1 MESHRI
7 VGKSFL
13 LFLFFDGTKKFVRRK
28 PLSEVKWKVVAR
40 ADESAHGPKMWVD
53 GGRLIPTIIEKS
65 SSSIHRLGYP
75 RILTHRWGEL

>member
-1 MESHRI
+1 MESHQI

-13 LFLFFDGTKKFVRRK
+13 LLLLLFDGTKNFVRRK
-28 PLSEVKWKVVAR
+28 SLSEVKWKVVAR

-53 GGRLIPTIIEKS
+53 CGKLIPTIIEKS

-75 RILTHRWGEL
+75 QILTHR